1 MGTGS
6 QTERE
11 QRQKWAVGQ
20 RGKTLKTLGRGP
32 GTRKYKEEKA
42 YLEYRAE
49 REEFRNR
56 DTEPDRENWGVRI
69 VKG

>member
-1 MGTGS
+1 MGYG
-6 QTERE
+6 TERE
-11 QRQKWAVGQ
+11 DI
-20 RGKTLKTLGRGP
+20 KTLGQGP
-32 GTRKYKEEKA
+32 GTREYKQEKV

-56 DTEPDRENWGVRI
+56 DMEPDRENWGVGI

>member
-1 MGTGS
+1 MGYG
-6 QTERE
+6 TERE
-11 QRQKWAVGQ
+11 DI
-20 RGKTLKTLGRGP
+20 KTLGRGP

-56 DTEPDRENWGVRI
+56 DMEPDRENWGVRI